1 MHVPLSVFSLVLA
14 TVFGPSAY
22 EIYYL
27 WYATSKYCL
36 QTNIP
41 YAINFKLV
49 LFKCFPLDTTH
60 LNII

>member
-1 MHVPLSVFSLVLA
+1 MFSLVLA

-41 YAINFKLV
+41 YAINLQNLV
-49 LFKCFPLDTTH
+49 LNNWYIIFPT
-60 LNII
+60 N

>member
-1 MHVPLSVFSLVLA
+1 MFSLVLA

-41 YAINFKLV
+41 YAINFQIGVK
-49 LFKCFPLDTTH
+49 KRFPFH
-60 LNII
+60 QKQK